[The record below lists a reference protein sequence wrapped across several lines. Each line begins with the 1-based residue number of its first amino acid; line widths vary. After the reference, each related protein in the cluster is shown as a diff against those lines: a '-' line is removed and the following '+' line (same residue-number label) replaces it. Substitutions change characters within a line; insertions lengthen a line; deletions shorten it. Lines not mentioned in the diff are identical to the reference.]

1 MCKKKKPKSEVV
13 RPNDDFTFK
22 IYRNRL
28 LRARF
33 RFLEKKKE
41 TGTVEDD
48 FTFNV
53 VLHHDDLTLFCKK
66 KFKRPFFT
74 NSWSK

>member
-1 MCKKKKPKSEVV
+1 MCKKKKQKSEVV
-13 RPNDDFTFK
+13 RSKDNFTFK
-22 IYRNRL
+22 IYKNRL

-33 RFLEKKKE
+33 RFLKKKKKE

-53 VLHHDDLTLFCKK
+53 VLHHDLTLFCKK
-66 KFKRPFFT
+66 KFNGPIFT
-74 NSWSK
+74 NS